1 MKMQHYAAEPYI
13 TQKEKPAL
21 AAEPY
26 CNGASNQKAV
36 LLLIGFFT
44 LARLLLASA
53 IELGNDEAYYWL
65 YTRYLQ
71 WNYFDHP
78 PLVALWS
85 RLFAGNGALDA
96 YVVFVRLG
104 SIIGAALSTWAMYR
118 AAATLYSEKAGW
130 YAAVLYNTS
139 LYAGIVAGLLIMP
152 DSPQMVCWTFSIWM
166 FARVIMK
173 GGAWKD
179 WILFG
184 AGAGLCIMSKVHG
197 VFLWGGVGLYIL
209 LHKRNWLLQP
219 QVYAAL
225 LVSLVLVSP
234 IFFWNLQYD
243 FATYKFH
250 SQRVVVNGWTLN
262 LNSFLEEVMGQ
273 IFFNNPVNFF
283 LAAIALVTGWRWMHR
298 LRLRFSFLAYMALPL
313 MVVLLYL
320 SLFRTVYP
328 HWSGPAYVSL
338 IPVSAAFLARR
349 SPLQQL
355 FPGWIKAALIATFLF
370 MAGWPLVLQ
379 HYPGTWGKQEGA
391 SLGAGDVSL
400 DRYGWKKAGK
410 IFARYYE
417 AQVQS
422 GAVAPNTP
430 LVCNTWWGAHVEYY
444 FGRPANATMMGL
456 GTLQQV
462 HHYLWT
468 NSLRKDTVNMQ
479 QAFCIV
485 PSDEYYDAAKAFGKY
500 YRTIAPVKRI
510 TLYRHGQVARH
521 FYVYRLAGWKGG
533 LPLELEKR

>member
-1 MKMQHYAAEPYI
+1 MKMQYYAAEPYI
-13 TQKEKPAL
+13 PYQEKAVLPAVPNKK
-21 AAEPY
+21 A
-26 CNGASNQKAV
+26 GGSGKAV
-36 LLLIGFFT
+36 LLLIGFFA
-44 LARLLLASA
+44 LARLALAPV

-78 PLVALWS
+78 PLVAVWS
-85 RLFAGNGALDA
+85 RLFSGNGALDA
-96 YVVFVRLG
+96 SVLFVRLG
-104 SIIGAALSTWAMYR
+104 SILGAALSTWAMYR
-118 AAATLYSEKAGW
+118 AAALLYSEKAGW

-166 FARVIMK
+166 FARIIMK
-173 GGAWKD
+173 DGGWKS
-179 WILFG
+179 WLLFG
-184 AGAGLCIMSKVHG
+184 LGAGLCIMSKVHG
-197 VFLWGGVGLYIL
+197 VFLWGGVGLYVV
-209 LHKRNWLLQP
+209 LHQRSWLLRP
-219 QVYAAL
+219 QLYAAL

-250 SQRVVVNGWTLN
+250 SERVVVNGWSLN
-262 LNSFLEEVMGQ
+262 LQSFLEEVLGQ

-283 LAAIALVTGWRWMHR
+283 LAATAVIAGGRWMHR
-298 LRLRFSFLAYMALPL
+298 LRHRFSFLAYMALPL

-338 IPVSAAFLARR
+338 IPVSAAFLAKR
-349 SPLQQL
+349 SRQQL
-355 FPGWIKAALIATFLF
+355 FPNWIKAALIATLLF
-370 MAGWPLVLQ
+370 MGGWPLVL
-379 HYPGTWGKQEGA
+379 HYYPGTWGKKEGIA
-391 SLGAGDVSL
+391 LGSGDVSL
-400 DRYGWKKAGK
+400 DRYGWEKAGK
-410 IFARYYE
+410 IFAQYYRQE
-417 AQVQS
+417 VQR
-422 GAVAPNTP
+422 GVVAPNTP

-444 FGRPANATMMGL
+444 FGRPAGATMMGL

-462 HHYLWT
+462 HHYQWT

-485 PSDEYYDAAKAFGKY
+485 PSDEWHDPAKAFSNY
-500 YRTIAPVKRI
+500 YSTVAPVKRI
-510 TLYRHGQVARH
+510 TLYRNGLVARH